1 MNATKTVRA
10 AIYVRKSNA
19 QGLEIDYN
27 SLDAQTDA
35 CRAYIIA
42 QAPNGW
48 VEYPK
53 VFSDGGFSGGTLE
66 RPALKEMMAKIEQ
79 DEIDV
84 VVIYKIDRLVRSIV
98 GFVHLQEI
106 FEKHSVSFVSI
117 TQQIDT
123 STAAGRAMLSL
134 LVSFGQFERE
144 MCSDRI
150 KDKVRAAMARG
161 IFCGGI
167 PPFGYKSQDGKLVP
181 DPETADVA
189 KSVFETFIRLK
200 SPLATAREMNER
212 GLRLRGNRWQSHNVH
227 RILLNPRYAGDVR
240 IGDKVVR
247 GQHEPL
253 VTRETFESA
262 KAILESLKKPR
273 QQRTGEPTNALLEK
287 LIFCGECNCAMS
299 YRWTL
304 RRHGDRRKEYGY
316 YVCRHTF
323 TYGTSSCQVK
333 TVPAAVVETEVERA
347 VERIFRSSL
356 EFVAVAARKA
366 EIPQTMILG
375 GIRADGV
382 LWGEI
387 GGDGRRR
394 LVRTVVER
402 VTVRQ
407 NSLEIVF
414 NTRDL
419 GRRVSALADIGIV
432 QADGTLLVRIPVVIK
447 VISGNKRIMRTETN
461 ATLQTSATAALT
473 VAQNPLLRTLA
484 RGYAWLQMIDRGEV
498 KTVSELATK
507 TGVDPHFVRHTLR
520 LPLLSPKIQRA
531 IINGTESE
539 KLTLTALRTLETD
552 VWEEQER
559 LFGFAD
565 AQ

>member
-1 MNATKTVRA
+1 MT
-10 AIYVRKSNA
+10 
-19 QGLEIDYN
+19 
-27 SLDAQTDA
+27 
-35 CRAYIIA
+35 
-42 QAPNGW
+42 
-48 VEYPK
+48 
-53 VFSDGGFSGGTLE
+53 
-66 RPALKEMMAKIEQ
+66 EQ
-79 DEIDV
+79 
-84 VVIYKIDRLVRSIV
+84 
-98 GFVHLQEI
+98 
-106 FEKHSVSFVSI
+106 
-117 TQQIDT
+117 
-123 STAAGRAMLSL
+123 
-134 LVSFGQFERE
+134 
-144 MCSDRI
+144 
-150 KDKVRAAMARG
+150 G

-382 LWGEI
+382 LA
-387 GGDGRRR
+387 
-394 LVRTVVER
+394 VVADD
-402 VTVRQ
+402 
-407 NSLEIVF
+407 SLKFFFGVEVD
-414 NTRDL
+414 NV
-419 GRRVSALADIGIV
+419 VSAFRFFPVHSHIERTFHTIGEASLCFIKLKGAHTKV
-432 QADGTLLVRIPVVIK
+432 QH
-447 VISGNKRIMRTETN
+447 N
-461 ATLQTSATAALT
+461 AINQINSQT
-473 VAQNPLLRTLA
+473 
-484 RGYAWLQMIDRGEV
+484 V
-498 KTVSELATK
+498 K
-507 TGVDPHFVRHTLR
+507 H
-520 LPLLSPKIQRA
+520 
-531 IINGTESE
+531 
-539 KLTLTALRTLETD
+539 
-552 VWEEQER
+552 
-559 LFGFAD
+559 
-565 AQ
+565 